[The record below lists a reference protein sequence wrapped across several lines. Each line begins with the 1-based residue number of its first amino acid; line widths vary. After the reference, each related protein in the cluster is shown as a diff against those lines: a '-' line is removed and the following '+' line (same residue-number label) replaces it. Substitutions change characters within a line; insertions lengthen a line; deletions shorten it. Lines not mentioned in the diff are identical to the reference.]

1 MWDHDAHVIPTI
13 TMFARL
19 LYGART
25 VCTIIWALYGHHRSP
40 VIPSSV
46 WALCGLFT
54 STVQCTTWS
63 SKNFSQAI
71 YGIWDMWPRRLR
83 LPWDCTMSKKQKIV
97 WFHRWQNYLT
107 TIIAFI
113 TEELLTFHISHHSAS
128 GLTMFTSNV
137 YINKN
142 QKKHRDFDPEVILS
156 KVGILMSMSEIET
169 ALNNIRLIH
178 SFYQDR
184 RTRL

>member
-1 MWDHDAHVIPTI
+1 
-13 TMFARL
+13 
-19 LYGART
+19 
-25 VCTIIWALYGHHRSP
+25 
-40 VIPSSV
+40 
-46 WALCGLFT
+46 
-54 STVQCTTWS
+54 
-63 SKNFSQAI
+63 
-71 YGIWDMWPRRLR
+71 
-83 LPWDCTMSKKQKIV
+83 
-97 WFHRWQNYLT
+97 
-107 TIIAFI
+107 
-113 TEELLTFHISHHSAS
+113 
-128 GLTMFTSNV
+128 MFTSNV